1 MFHQGRAFDTAM
13 IWHHAKWTLSS
24 RAHSLQCHAVPMKKF
39 SKAEIVSAEL
49 PKIAFGNGCYV
60 TDSEGKQYIDGSGSP
75 AVFSLGYAHPEVN
88 AAIEEQLRRVAHGYR
103 YTFTSDALERLT
115 TLIQSLT
122 GPGFEHM
129 VYVTSGSEAMDS
141 ALKIAM
147 QYHWSNGEADRKRF
161 ISRQRSYHGNTIG
174 ALSVSGYSQ
183 RREQFEGG
191 LLDVSFV
198 SAANV
203 YRLPPGVEESGL
215 SEYLAN
221 ELEQEIL
228 DVGPERVAA
237 FVFEP
242 VVGAAGGVVPAPP
255 MYARKIRDVCDRY
268 GVLLIADEVMCG
280 AGRCGTWRALEHDDV
295 KPDIMTLAKGLGGG
309 YVPIGATVFSAKVG
323 EPIYAKRGG
332 PNTGHTLTGH
342 TLACAAAV
350 AVQEIIIRDQLVDHV
365 KESGKQFKANLS
377 SRIGHL
383 DAVGD
388 IRGRGYFIGVEL
400 VEDRESSRPFS
411 PELKLFDRVRARTM
425 EAGLI
430 CYPVGGNVDGKSG
443 DVAILAPPYIA
454 TNDELDEIIDKF
466 DIGLRRALDDVLES

>member
-1 MFHQGRAFDTAM
+1 
-13 IWHHAKWTLSS
+13 
-24 RAHSLQCHAVPMKKF
+24 MKKF
-39 SKAEIVSAEL
+39 SRAEIVSAEL
-49 PKIAFGNGCYV
+49 PKIEFGSGCYV
-60 TDSEGKQYIDGSGSP
+60 TDSTGKQYIDGSGSP
-75 AVFSLGYAHPEVN
+75 AVFSLGYAHPEIN
-88 AAIEEQLRRVAHGYR
+88 AAIEEQLQRVAHGYR

-115 TLIQSLT
+115 ALIQSLT
-122 GPGFEHM
+122 GPGFEHI

-147 QYHWSNGEADRKRF
+147 QYHWSNGEMNRKRF
-161 ISRQRSYHGNTIG
+161 ISRRRSYHGNTIG

-203 YRLPPGVEESGL
+203 YRLPPGVDESGL
-215 SEYLAN
+215 AEHLAN

-255 MYARKIRDVCDRY
+255 MYAQKIRDVCDRH

-280 AGRCGTWRALEHDDV
+280 AGRCGTWRALEHDGV

-323 EPIYAKRGG
+323 APIYAKSGG

-365 KESGKQFKANLS
+365 KEGGKQFKVDLAN
-377 SRIGHL
+377 RIGHL

-388 IRGRGYFIGVEL
+388 IRGRGYFIGIEL
-400 VEDRESSRPFS
+400 VEDRESRRPF
-411 PELKLFDRVRARTM
+411 PAELKLFDRVRARTM

-454 TNDELDEIIDKF
+454 TNNELDEIIDKF
-466 DIGLRRALDDVLES
+466 DIGLQRALDDVRSP